1 MRTAMTDGPGDG
13 HGPRSMLL
21 VTDACASHAGREFHR
36 AGLLLLG
43 RFIGARQLK
52 SLADFI

>member
-1 MRTAMTDGPGDG
+1 MTDGPGDG